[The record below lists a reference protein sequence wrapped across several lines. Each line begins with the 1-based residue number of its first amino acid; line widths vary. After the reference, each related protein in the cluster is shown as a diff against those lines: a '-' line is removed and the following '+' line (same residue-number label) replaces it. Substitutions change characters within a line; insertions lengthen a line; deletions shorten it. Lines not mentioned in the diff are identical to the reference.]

1 MTSNKQFTTS
11 QNLPKLSMSHL
22 KLIWELR
29 AQEDQKSAQI
39 YHEGKWESIDYLVA
53 QQEIETKNLRA
64 IYDQFTI
71 QDHFEY
77 EPMYEAFYEAL
88 NYPGTFNS

>member
-1 MTSNKQFTTS
+1 MSTTKQD
-11 QNLPKLSMSHL
+11 LPKRAMAHL

-39 YHEGKWESIDYLVA
+39 YHQGKWDAIQYLRD
-53 QQEIETKNLRA
+53 QQEIETKNLHA

-77 EPMYEAFYEAL
+77 EPIYEEFYLSL
-88 NYPGTFNS
+88 NYPGTFSS